1 VILGVI
7 FSASLK
13 EAFAIFQG
21 CNFFA
26 DFHSDDNNDEERA
39 GISFFTK
46 QQAFTFS
53 SHFSSSSLLLTYC
66 RGKI

>member
-26 DFHSDDNNDEERA
+26 DFHSDDNNDEEGV
-39 GISFFTK
+39 GIFFLLNNK
-46 QQAFTFS
+46 N
-53 SHFSSSSLLLTYC
+53 SHFLLIFLHLPFY
-66 RGKI
+66 